1 MTGLAC
7 GGLARRPFRG
17 GCAFAAGVPGREV
30 ADHGA
35 CVTAARVTGDR
46 FGERVP
52 QFLVEP
58 ECVTRGASGRHR
70 ILSVCRDTGHATPPL
85 RCRDTQ
91 SKMSGML
98 NYFRHEGLILDI
110 IMNLLALAVVAGIAV
125 AGIETG
131 AHMAAV
137 RIARQHA
144 TVTSLAVS
152 RHQV

>member
-1 MTGLAC
+1 MTGLA
-7 GGLARRPFRG
+7 GLARRPFRRG
-17 GCAFAAGVPGREV
+17 GAFAAGVPGREV
-30 ADHGA
+30 ADHA
-35 CVTAARVTGDR
+35 AHVAAARVTGDR

-91 SKMSGML
+91 SKIAAML
-98 NYFRHEGLILDI
+98 NHFRYEGIILDV
-110 IMNLLALAVVAGIAV
+110 IMNLLALAVIAGIAV

-131 AHMAAV
+131 AHLAAV
-137 RIARQHA
+137 RTAHQR
-144 TVTSLAVS
+144 TVTTSLAVS